1 MIIRREAFDAVGG
14 MDEGFFLYWE
24 DADFCRRLKDAG
36 WKTMYVP
43 AVAVRHI
50 GGRSSRHAADA
61 SLVAF
66 HRSAFRLFWKHAGP
80 VKRLLAPIVIVAL
93 RARLALMRH
102 VVRGGRR

>member
-1 MIIRREAFDAVGG
+1 
-14 MDEGFFLYWE
+14 
-24 DADFCRRLKDAG
+24 
-36 WKTMYVP
+36 VP

-66 HRSAFRLFWKHAGP
+66 HRSAFRLFWKHSGP
-80 VKRLLAPIVIVAL
+80 AAKLLAPLVVVAL

-102 VVRGGRR
+102 VVRSGRR